1 MLRECLQLLPRRKI
15 LSIQEAVA
23 LLRFGAESRLRWP
36 YPNIRVLFLN
46 IRQNEFSS
54 LLAYHVDRAD
64 REESR
69 NAWKHGRIRHP

>member
-1 MLRECLQLLPRRKI
+1 VLLECIQLLPCCKI

-23 LLRFGAESRLRWP
+23 PLRFGAEGRLRWL

-54 LLAYHVDRAD
+54 LLAYHVNRAD

-69 NAWKHGRIRHP
+69 NARKHGRIRHP